1 MNLKL
6 FFVGI
11 VMFVAELATYSQI
24 RVATD
29 GKIGLC
35 GVTNPVSHLHLGNNQ
50 WIRLNATTGT
60 TGILFYEIG
69 TSTSSDIQYGA
80 RFFYDEGQDR
90 LNIVTKQGSADVYG
104 ITLQRTTGRVGIGMN
119 YNPSYT
125 LDVNGYVRAT
135 NIQVSSD
142 MRLKKDVN
150 TFDKKSAAKVRNLNA
165 ITFKP
170 ALRGQKSDTAIRM
183 ASLSETD
190 TTVNF
195 VDREAERTLI
205 GLSAQEV
212 KEQFPEL
219 VSEDEL
225 GFLSVDYIGL
235 IPVLIEAVKEQ
246 QLQIEELTA
255 EVERLKV
262 GKKK

>member
-1 MNLKL
+1 MKFKL
-6 FFVGI
+6 FI
-11 VMFVAELATYSQI
+11 AVAILMVFKFSVIGQI

-35 GVTNPVSHLHLGNNQ
+35 GITTSVSHLHLGFNQ
-50 WIRLNATTGT
+50 WMRFNANTGT
-60 TGILFYEIG
+60 AGILFYETG
-69 TSTSSDIQYGA
+69 SSTANEVEYGA
-80 RFFYDEGQDR
+80 KVFYDGSKDR
-90 LNIVTKQGSADVYG
+90 FSIVTRQQNLERFG
-104 ITLQRTTGRVGIGMN
+104 ITLRRWSGYVGIGMD
-119 YNPSYT
+119 YDPSYT

-142 MRLKKDVN
+142 MRLKKDIN
-150 TFDKKSAAKVRNLNA
+150 TFDKKSAAKVHNLNA

-170 ALRGQKSDTAIRM
+170 ALRGQKSDTVTRM
-183 ASLSETD
+183 ASLTDTD

-195 VDREAERTLI
+195 VDKEANRTLI

-219 VSEDEL
+219 VSEDEQ
-225 GFLSVDYIGL
+225 GYLSVDYIGL

-246 QLQIEELTA
+246 QQQIEALTA

-262 GKKK
+262 GRKR